1 MADERGKAGGG
12 KWATPADPGVQV
24 APNWALLRS
33 DAALPLNRTHAVWHD
48 SELGA
53 QPSPARPRAAVQGSG
68 LQGRVVRWPARRG
81 GESTYALRQL
91 RRRVLVGRRR
101 GRGVAVAR
109 AAQGALPARVPEPA
123 GLGAARAPALC
134 VPPLGSPV
142 GLPGWAVGLP
152 ALPALAVSSQA

>member
-53 QPSPARPRAAVQGSG
+53 QPPPAPSARCCPRQ
-68 LQGRVVRWPARRG
+68 R
-81 GESTYALRQL
+81 
-91 RRRVLVGRRR
+91 
-101 GRGVAVAR
+101 VAR
-109 AAQGALPARVPEPA
+109 EGLAAACTPR
-123 GLGAARAPALC
+123 R
-134 VPPLGSPV
+134 
-142 GLPGWAVGLP
+142 
-152 ALPALAVSSQA
+152 